1 MEAVQHFWTEQ
12 LTSKKID
19 SVYLLIIWR
28 QNKNLFVNYLV
39 KKNVAENNNMQK
51 PLWCLGI
58 HLMYHQKI
66 HIVLKF
72 VVLTGCFLS
81 NAK

>member
-1 MEAVQHFWTEQ
+1 MEAEQ
-12 LTSKKID
+12 E
-19 SVYLLIIWR
+19 LIC
-28 QNKNLFVNYLV
+28 KLFSTWV
-39 KKNVAENNNMQK
+39 KKNVAENNNIQK

-66 HIVLKF
+66 HIFLKF